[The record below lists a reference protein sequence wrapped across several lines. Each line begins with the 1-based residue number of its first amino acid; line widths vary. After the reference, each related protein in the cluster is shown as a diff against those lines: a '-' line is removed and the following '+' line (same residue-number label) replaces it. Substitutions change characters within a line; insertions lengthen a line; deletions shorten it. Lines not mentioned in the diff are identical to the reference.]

1 MKSEIQEKLEQLAY
15 ERTTPFC
22 YGCYIDA
29 PTGVCP
35 VCHSDDLMRHLAGV
49 GVEWGTSWVIKHILE
64 DELTAVDADKVFE
77 ESMRQCYPE
86 ETIVGW
92 MSFDTVD
99 LMKSQDPIS
108 WRIARDE
115 YIDSLAEDEEI
126 ISFDNGSSYY
136 WVHDLES
143 LVE

>member
-22 YGCYIDA
+22 YGCYVDA

-35 VCHSDDLMRHLAGV
+35 ECHSDDLMRYLVGV

-64 DELTAVDADKVFE
+64 DELTAVDADEVFE

-86 ETIVGW
+86 ETTVGW

-115 YIDSLAEDEEI
+115 YFYNLESDEEM
-126 ISFDNGSSYY
+126 ISFDGGLNYY
-136 WVHDLES
+136 WFRD
-143 LVE
+143 VEELLG